1 MKRQDQKEFTTIW
14 MIKSTWY
21 DRRWI
26 LSLQTKI
33 RTRPYDDN
41 LSLHVSLYVCKTMF
55 RLCKNWNKSPD
66 LVLYLIT
73 LKWSYANNLQVFQH
87 LNIHIWVYNRLSP
100 YNLLRLI
107 CFISPKRSSE
117 SVFFFSVCV
126 YCDGISLYDGVMAFS
141 STFLRFSSCISF
153 AVSFWVIFF

>member
-1 MKRQDQKEFTTIW
+1 

-41 LSLHVSLYVCKTMF
+41 LSLHVSFYVCKTMF

-87 LNIHIWVYNRLSP
+87 LNIHMWVYNRLSP

-117 SVFFFSVCV
+117 SVFFFLCVCLLWWNQFV
-126 YCDGISLYDGVMAFS
+126 WWRDGVLFY
-141 STFLRFSSCISF
+141 FFE
-153 AVSFWVIFF
+153 IFFLYFVCSLVLGFFFNLSSLGGLLLH